1 MTRNPL
7 LPKGPIKWRTG
18 PSAGQVGVPTS
29 APGAAEVA
37 VAPREREKDCA
48 PVDSYQKDPRGR
60 KPKERASARRKP
72 EPAPETPAP
81 RAHPDA
87 GMLSLNAGPFFG
99 DSVSGWGSNLD
110 MVALAHGPVG
120 CGAFPQGGRE
130 ELPGFVQGIESF
142 ASVHA
147 CTDLK
152 DTDLGNGGKEKLSR
166 ALNEIAT
173 LFPLARGVSIV
184 NEDPVALVGA
194 DIDGIARE
202 ETQAS
207 GRLIIPLGRGDAPT
221 RAAADAAA
229 LKAAVKYRGALGTS
243 RHDVALPFY
252 RGATSLVWIISK
264 LLSDIGLNPIHE
276 LTHSSTADMA
286 RIHRCKLVIGFAPR
300 LDVSADFMPNGNA
313 QLLRRWFGIP
323 IIWTC
328 FLGPSATDASL
339 RTIAAHFGRK
349 IQRRAEEVIAANRR
363 KIDAVVARYR
373 PRLQGKLVVDFDWLP
388 ETLLESYRL
397 LGMRVGNATGWP
409 GKTGVWRTPRLVCDR
424 RNPSEKAIDSYIREA
439 KPDFVLY
446 FKRDEHDWRKRAQP
460 CLEYSPFFDS
470 GGNSYWGYDG
480 FVCFA
485 PALDRA
491 LNAPWR
497 KLLKPPWAKEA

>member
-286 RIHRCKLVIGFAPR
+286 RIHRCKLVIGFAPG
-300 LDVSADFMPNGNA
+300 LSVSAAVRAFEQDNPGIDVAMRRLNWFEQAEALRDGRVDA
-313 QLLRRWFGIP
+313 GYLRRP
-323 IIWTC
+323 
-328 FLGPSATDASL
+328 
-339 RTIAAHFGRK
+339 
-349 IQRRAEEVIAANRR
+349 
-363 KIDAVVARYR
+363 
-373 PRLQGKLVVDFDWLP
+373 
-388 ETLLESYRL
+388 
-397 LGMRVGNATGWP
+397 
-409 GKTGVWRTPRLVCDR
+409 
-424 RNPSEKAIDSYIREA
+424 
-439 KPDFVLY
+439 
-446 FKRDEHDWRKRAQP
+446 
-460 CLEYSPFFDS
+460 FDS
-470 GGNSYWGYDG
+470 DGLRCIPVGSELAVACLPGTHPLAGRLSLTFSLWPTLGLPVIGGMTTGAG
-480 FVCFA
+480 LPVPVA
-485 PALDRA
+485 PV
-491 LNAPWR
+491 
-497 KLLKPPWAKEA
+497 PPVLPVPPMPVGAW